1 MIQYKLRLSSD
12 FESILK
18 DCEEVWIAAAMISN
32 SGFAYI
38 QKHINK
44 SAKQNYLVGIGLP
57 TSPEVLENLKILEG
71 NELFSSRI
79 YHKNDR
85 LFHPKVYIFKN
96 GEKITVFVGSGNCT
110 KGGFDKNVEVSIKT
124 DEKEVC
130 ENLIKWFTTSFK
142 LSKEITDDFLDS
154 YRIIFKNRSAR
165 MKEEA
170 QELQVLFP
178 DHQNGSTLDKMDFTK
193 HFFKKEHY
201 KAFEGTKPWN
211 TSDHINTERE
221 RVRSLMFKLND
232 KLAPILKNK
241 NWDLSPHY
249 HFEDIVSSAV
259 HGPRTSPELRA
270 IWLHYGRDKKEI
282 KNYGENQTPLD
293 YMRMQVIIH
302 KDNFGIWNRIG
313 KSNGSKIDRQ
323 NLKDKLMTDVIYR
336 KKMFEAVMNLPDEY
350 YISLNNDTK
359 YISEIYD
366 EQQMIDYLLQD
377 DYKYYFTIG
386 MNLSPDDPRLTEENI
401 LSTITENFELLL
413 PTYQLIKHE
422 LLF

>member
-1 MIQYKLRLSSD
+1 MIKHKLKLSSD
-12 FESILK
+12 FENILK
-18 DCEEVWIAAAMISN
+18 DCEEVWIAAAMISD
-32 SGFAYI
+32 SGFDYI

-44 SAKQNYLVGIGLP
+44 SAKQNFLVGIGLP
-57 TSPEVLENLKILEG
+57 TSPDVLEKLKNWE
-71 NELFSSRI
+71 EYESFSSRI
-79 YHKNDR
+79 YHKSDR
-85 LFHPKVYIFKN
+85 LFHPKVYLFKN
-96 GEKITVFVGSGNCT
+96 GEKITAYVGSGNCT
-110 KGGFDKNVEVSIKT
+110 IGGFDKNVEVSIKT
-124 DEKEVC
+124 DDKEVC

-142 LSKEITDDFLDS
+142 LSKQITEDFLNS
-154 YRIIFKNRSAR
+154 YRLIFKNRSAR

-170 QELQVLFP
+170 QELQVLFS
-178 DHQNGSTLDKMDFTK
+178 DHENGSTLDQMDFTR

-221 RVRSLMFKLND
+221 KVRSLMFKLND

-249 HFEDIVSSAV
+249 HFDDIVSSAV
-259 HGPRTSPELRA
+259 HGPRTAPELRA

-302 KDNFGIWNRIG
+302 KDSLGIWNRIG

-323 NLKDKLMTDVIYR
+323 NLKEKLTTDEAYRNKIY
-336 KKMFEAVMNLPDEY
+336 EAFMNLPDEY
-350 YISLNNDTK
+350 YISLNDDTK
-359 YISEIYD
+359 YISEIYN
-366 EQQMIDYLLQD
+366 QQQLIDFLLQD

-386 MNLSPDDPRLTEENI
+386 VDLSPDDPRLSEDKI